1 METFQHVSAAG
12 APTAARL
19 QCRHRGAGPGPT
31 LVVVGGLHGNEPA
44 GLAAAR
50 TVVADLAK
58 SNPDFRGEIIVL
70 AGNLR
75 ALERQVR
82 YQHRDLNRVW
92 TPERIREIRGTGAVA
107 GGNPEDLEQRELLE
121 EIDRILHDL
130 EGEAYFLD
138 LHTSSAQGCP
148 FLTVG
153 DTLRNRRFAMKF
165 PLPLILGLEEQLE
178 GSLLEY
184 LNNRG
189 MITLGVEA
197 GQHDAPSSVDHFIA
211 AVWIGMVAAGMLRED
226 LAPDI
231 HDHRALL
238 ANAAAGM
245 PRVVE
250 VRFRF
255 AIMPADHF
263 RMQPGYANFRKVQKG
278 ELLAVDRDGE
288 IKAILDGM
296 VLLPLY
302 QGQGDDGFFLATE
315 FRPFWLKV
323 SWVLRRLGTGALLPL
338 FPGVR
343 RHPDRE
349 GVLIVD
355 TRVARWFPLQIFRL
369 AGYRKLR
376 RRGKLLLVT
385 RRKFDLR
392 APVRYTT

>member
-1 METFQHVSAAG
+1 METPRNMRPAG
-12 APTAARL
+12 SPATARL
-19 QCRHRGAGPGPT
+19 QCRHKGGEGGPT

-44 GLAAAR
+44 GLVAAR
-50 TVVADLAK
+50 QVVADLEKAETG
-58 SNPDFRGEIIVL
+58 FRGEIVVL

-75 ALERQVR
+75 ALERSVR

-92 TPERIREIRGTGAVA
+92 TPERIRELRETGAIA

-121 EIDRILHDL
+121 AIDAILAGIQ
-130 EGEAYFLD
+130 GEAYFLD
-138 LHTSSAQGCP
+138 LHTSSAEGCP

-189 MITLGVEA
+189 MVTLGVEA
-197 GQHDAPSSVDHFIA
+197 GQHDAPTSVDHFMA
-211 AVWIGMVAAGMLRED
+211 AVWLGMVSAGMLQAQELPALDRY
-226 LAPDI
+226 
-231 HDHRALL
+231 RKLL
-238 ANAAAGM
+238 AAAASGM

-250 VRFRF
+250 VRYRF
-255 AIMPADHF
+255 AITPADDF
-263 RMQPGYANFRKVQKG
+263 RMQPGYANFHHVRKG
-278 ELLAVDRDGE
+278 ELLARDRAGD
-288 IKAILDGM
+288 IRAILAGM

-323 SWVLRRLGTGALLPL
+323 SGALRRLRTASLLPL

-369 AGYRKLR
+369 VGYRKLR
-376 RRGKLLLVT
+376 RRGKLLLVS

-392 APVRYTT
+392 APVRYSA